1 MVSQT
6 YVSDVTGEVTRT
18 KSLGYLSMAMG
29 VGFIVGPS
37 VGGLLQSIYGFRLPC
52 MISSLLFAFDF
63 VLVYFFLPD
72 STVQKSRKVSKNS
85 NFESLLNSLKDPI
98 LKNLLILSLL
108 SSLVI
113 FFIY

>member
-1 MVSQT
+1 
-6 YVSDVTGEVTRT
+6 
-18 KSLGYLSMAMG
+18 
-29 VGFIVGPS
+29 
-37 VGGLLQSIYGFRLPC
+37 

-85 NFESLLNSLKDPI
+85 NYESLLNSLKDPI